1 MMDIFFQDPTEIP
14 LPPNEVRIRQLRAEP
29 WPDNRRV
36 RIYLEI
42 TPFQKRPNGEV
53 RILDVSGEEVA
64 SVTIV
69 EAIDRKMEFIVHL
82 RGVPGE
88 GEYTV
93 LATVYYTEI
102 EEKTKPG
109 NGGDDIQPPLP
120 IPSKTTLI
128 DRAETRFQ
136 IPS

>member
-1 MMDIFFQDPTEIP
+1 MDIFFQDPTEIP

-36 RIYLEI
+36 RIYLEL

-53 RILDVSGEEVA
+53 RILGIGGEEVA

-69 EAIDRKMEFIVHL
+69 EAIDRKMEFTVHL
-82 RGVPGE
+82 CGAPAE
-88 GEYTV
+88 GEYIV
-93 LATVYYTEI
+93 IATVYYIEI
-102 EEKTKPG
+102 DEKAKQG
-109 NGGDDIQPPLP
+109 NGGDDIQSPLP
-120 IPSKTTLI
+120 IRSVTTLI

-136 IPS
+136 IPA